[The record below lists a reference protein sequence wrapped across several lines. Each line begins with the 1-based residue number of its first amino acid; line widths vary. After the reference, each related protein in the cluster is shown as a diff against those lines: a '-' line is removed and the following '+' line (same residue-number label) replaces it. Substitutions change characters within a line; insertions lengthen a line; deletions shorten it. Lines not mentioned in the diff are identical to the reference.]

1 MNGGPNADERLAA
14 AFRAAADTPPEAGFS
29 ADDVRRES
37 HRIGRRNRNLLVGGV
52 AAAAIV
58 LAGGVSTGVLLARS
72 GGETSAAAPASDAG
86 ARSLGAPEMAREA
99 PAVPPTPVGV
109 PLGPAAG
116 DCVNPQDPELR
127 AVVDEVLPE
136 VATASPAPTTMIC
149 RPGGGREVNLQVADG
164 ELTGLFSVVYTAPGE
179 EPSQTASAVGWA
191 TAEVSTASGGLVTV
205 TSRAESDSGGVPF
218 GDRVPEIASAL
229 APHL

>member
-1 MNGGPNADERLAA
+1 MNDEQLTA
-14 AFRAAADTPPEAGFS
+14 AFRDAASEAPEAGFS

-58 LAGGVSTGVLLARS
+58 LAGGVSTGVVLARES
-72 GGETSAAAPASDAG
+72 GTETSAAAPASDAG

-99 PAVPPTPVGV
+99 APAAPVAPAPVGV
-109 PLGPAAG
+109 PLGPASG

-127 AVVDEVLPE
+127 ALVDEVLPE
-136 VATASPAPTTMIC
+136 VATAQAAPTTMIC
-149 RPGGGREVNLQVADG
+149 RAGGGREVHLQVVEGD
-164 ELTGLFSVVYTAPGE
+164 LTGLFSVVYTAPGE
-179 EPSQTASAVGWA
+179 EPVQTEVAVGWV
-191 TAEVSTASGGLVTV
+191 TAELPTASGGLVTV

-218 GDRVPEIASAL
+218 ADRIPEITAAL
-229 APHL
+229 APRL